1 MAQARAYKPLSRI
14 GRLFVSD
21 TQKEATNGL
30 VWAVAQY
37 VETVD

>member
-1 MAQARAYKPLSRI
+1 MAHTMAYKPLSRI

-21 TQKEATNGL
+21 TQKEAIKGL

-37 VETVD
+37 VKTVN

>member
-21 TQKEATNGL
+21 TQMEAIKSL

-37 VETVD
+37 VKTAD